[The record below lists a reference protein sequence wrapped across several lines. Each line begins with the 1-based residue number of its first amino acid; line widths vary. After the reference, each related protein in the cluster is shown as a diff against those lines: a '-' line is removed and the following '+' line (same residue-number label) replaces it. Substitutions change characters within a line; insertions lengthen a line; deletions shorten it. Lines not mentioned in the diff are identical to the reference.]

1 MRTDPGTVLSFVK
14 MEGAGNDFVVFDAFE
29 NTVGPTP
36 ALARRLA
43 DRRLGVGADQV
54 LWVGPTGVPGADF
67 AYRIFNADGSE
78 AEMCGNGARAVAAH
92 LARRGLLRDGRAVLS
107 VKRGLV
113 PVSVSPEGNA
123 AAVIG
128 RPDFSTSTPDFRMG
142 SDISHSGEGLPGFPV
157 PGSSRRLHVVTVG
170 NPHAVTVVGSEEEM
184 DVLMASA
191 GALLQKDPRFPNAV
205 NAGFLLPVTRT
216 RALLKVWERGTGPT
230 PSCGTGA
237 SAAAAVGMAL
247 GLFDRRV
254 SLEMPGGTLTVEAL
268 DGGALELTGPVS
280 TVFEGRAG
288 IPGELFRAG

>member
-1 MRTDPGTVLSFVK
+1 MTDRERVLSFVK

-29 NTVGPTP
+29 NAVGPTP
-36 ALARRLA
+36 SLARHLA

-92 LARRGLLRDGRAVLS
+92 LARRGLLHSGRAVLS

-113 PVSVSPEGNA
+113 PVSVSPEGSA
-123 AAVIG
+123 AALIG
-128 RPDFSTSTPDFRMG
+128 RPDFSTSTSDFRMG
-142 SDISHSGEGLPGFPV
+142 ADVPPFGDGLLGFPV

-184 DVLMASA
+184 DALMASA
-191 GALLQKDPRFPNAV
+191 GALLQEDPRFPNAV

-237 SAAAAVGMAL
+237 TAAAAVGMAL

-254 SLEMPGGTLTVEAL
+254 SLVMPGGTLTVEAL
-268 DGGALELTGPVS
+268 DGGGLELTGPVS
-280 TVFEGRAG
+280 TVFEGRAVL
-288 IPGELFRAG
+288 PGHLSRGG